1 MKRIFTIIGLFFLLI
16 IINCAKAEKV
26 YKAVFDYDYYPY
38 EFAENDTSKGFLI
51 DILKEISREV
61 GINIE
66 MQSMQWGEALRQ
78 FDEGKFDIIC
88 MYYSDE
94 RAQKYNLS
102 NSIINVTA
110 NVFYRKGAKPISTP
124 DDLKNQK
131 VLVEVSPLVQ
141 QLFKNIAPDAEI
153 VTVDNP
159 MQAIE
164 LMIREGYSYAV

>member
-110 NVFYRKGAKPISTP
+110 
-124 DDLKNQK
+124 
-131 VLVEVSPLVQ
+131 
-141 QLFKNIAPDAEI
+141 
-153 VTVDNP
+153 
-159 MQAIE
+159 
-164 LMIREGYSYAV
+164 